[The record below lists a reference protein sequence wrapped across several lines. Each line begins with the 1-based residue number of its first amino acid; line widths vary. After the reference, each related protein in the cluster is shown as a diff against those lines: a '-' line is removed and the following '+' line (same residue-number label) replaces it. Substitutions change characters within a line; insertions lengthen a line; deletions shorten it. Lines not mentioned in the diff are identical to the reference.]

1 MESFRVLVLN
11 QSYEP
16 INVCGAKRAIK
27 MSLLGKAEVVESGE
41 FEIRSETSQFFL
53 PSVIRLKKYV
63 YLKIR
68 KKKVPFSKK
77 NVLRRDQFTCQYCGS
92 SDGEMTLDHI
102 YPRSKGGESTWKN
115 VVCSCRVCNAR
126 KGNCLPEE
134 IGMVLIS
141 KPTQPIFPLI
151 GSFGKSSV
159 IFSTKNWTK
168 YF

>member
-1 MESFRVLVLN
+1 MDAFRVLVLN

-27 MSLLGKAEVVESGE
+27 MSLLGKVEVIESGE
-41 FEIRSETSQFFL
+41 FEIRSETAQFVL

-63 YLKIR
+63 FLKIR
-68 KKKVPFSKK
+68 KKKIPFSKK
-77 NVLRRDQFTCQYCGS
+77 NVLARDHFTCQYCGS

-102 YPRSKGGESTWKN
+102 CPRSKGGESTFKN
-115 VVCSCRVCNAR
+115 VVCSCRVCNSK
-126 KGNCLPEE
+126 KGNHLPEE

-141 KPTQPIFPLI
+141 KPTQPVFPLI

-159 IFSTKNWTK
+159 IFSTEKWTK

>member
-1 MESFRVLVLN
+1 MDAFRVLVLN

-41 FEIRSETSQFFL
+41 LPIRSETTHFLL
-53 PSVIRLKKYV
+53 PSVIRLKNYV

-77 NVLRRDQFTCQYCGS
+77 NVFKRDHFTCQYCGS
-92 SDGEMTLDHI
+92 SDGEMTLDHVC
-102 YPRSKGGESTWKN
+102 PRSKGGESTWKN
-115 VVCSCRVCNAR
+115 VVCSCSVCNSR
-126 KGNCLPEE
+126 KGSQLPEE

-141 KPTQPIFPLI
+141 KPTQPVFPLI
-151 GSFGKSSV
+151 GSSGKSSV
-159 IFSTKNWTK
+159 IFSAEKWTK

>member
-134 IGMVLIS
+134 IGLSLIH
-141 KPTQPIFPLI
+141 I
-151 GSFGKSSV
+151 
-159 IFSTKNWTK
+159 
-168 YF
+168 

>member
-1 MESFRVLVLN
+1 MEAFRVLVLN

-41 FEIRSETSQFFL
+41 FEIRSETSQLFL

-77 NVLRRDQFTCQYCGS
+77 NVLKRDQFTCQYCGS
-92 SDGEMTLDHI
+92 SNGEMTLDHI
-102 YPRSKGGESTWKN
+102 FPRSKGGKSTWKN
-115 VVCSCRVCNAR
+115 VVCSCRVCNAK
-126 KGNCLPEE
+126 KGNRLPEE
-134 IGMVLIS
+134 VGMILIS
-141 KPTQPIFPLI
+141 KPTQPVFPLI
-151 GSFGKSSV
+151 GGFGKSSV
-159 IFSTKNWTK
+159 IFSTEKWTK

>member
-11 QSYEP
+11 QSYVP

-68 KKKVPFSKK
+68 K
-77 NVLRRDQFTCQYCGS
+77 N
-92 SDGEMTLDHI
+92 
-102 YPRSKGGESTWKN
+102 
-115 VVCSCRVCNAR
+115 
-126 KGNCLPEE
+126 
-134 IGMVLIS
+134 
-141 KPTQPIFPLI
+141 
-151 GSFGKSSV
+151 
-159 IFSTKNWTK
+159 
-168 YF
+168 

>member
-141 KPTQPIFPLI
+141 KPTHPIFPLI

-159 IFSTKNWTK
+159 IFSTENWTK